1 MKLKFGMVGGGG
13 GGIGPCHYAG
23 AMMDHKAEL
32 AAGCFSRHE
41 DKNKLYGELWGVKE
55 PERLYADYRAMA
67 EGEAARADGI
77 DFVSIVT
84 PNDTHYEIAKCFMEH
99 GIHVMCDKPL
109 AFSLEQGEELAKIAK
124 ERGLLFGLTYTYAG
138 YAMVRQARELIERG
152 ELGDLLYVR
161 AQYPQEWLA
170 VALVAQKSDQSLWR
184 LDPSRT
190 GPSLATADIGTH
202 CEHLIHAATGLTPE
216 RVLAKFDTYPRDL
229 PLETNTTILLEYP
242 GGVTGAIW
250 ASQIAIGHE
259 CDVYVA
265 AYGTKGAIE
274 WSHSAPGRLK
284 FTRLNE
290 PTQILTANRE
300 CDYEE
305 ANRLCRLPSGHP
317 EGYFEAFGNLY
328 RSFCEHLL
336 AKKAGVQ
343 PASYTY
349 PTVDDGIVGLKF
361 IKACVESNR
370 NGNVWVAL

>member
-1 MKLKFGMVGGGG
+1 MKLRFGMVGGGG

-23 AMMDHKAEL
+23 AVMDHKAEL
-32 AAGCFSRHE
+32 TAGCFSRDE
-41 DKNKLYGELWGVKE
+41 EKNGLYGGLWGVKD
-55 PERLYADYRAMA
+55 PARLYKDYRAMA
-67 EGEAARADGI
+67 EGEAAREDGI

-84 PNDTHYEIAKCFMEH
+84 PNDTHFEIAKCFMEH

-109 AFSLEQGEELAKIAK
+109 ALNLEQGEELARIAK
-124 ERGLLFGLTYTYAG
+124 ERDLLFGLTYTYAG
-138 YAMVRQARELIERG
+138 YAMVRQARDLIERG

-184 LDPSRT
+184 LDHART
-190 GPSLATADIGTH
+190 GPALATADIGTH
-202 CEHLIHAATGLTPE
+202 CEHLIHAATGLVPR

-242 GGVTGAIW
+242 GGVTGTIW

-259 CDVYVA
+259 CDVSVE

-274 WSHSAPGRLK
+274 WNHSAPGLLK

-300 CDYEE
+300 CNCIE

-328 RSFCEHLL
+328 RSFCEHLT
-336 AKKAGVQ
+336 AKKAGTL

-349 PTVDDGIVGLKF
+349 PTIEDGIVGLKF
-361 IKACVESNR
+361 IRACVESNQ
-370 NGNVWVAL
+370 NDSVWTAL

>member
-1 MKLKFGMVGGGG
+1 MKLRFGMVGGGG

-23 AMMDHKAEL
+23 AVMDHKAEL
-32 AAGCFSRHE
+32 TAGCFSRDE
-41 DKNKLYGELWGVKE
+41 GKNGLYGGLWGVKD
-55 PERLYADYRAMA
+55 PARLYKDYRAMA
-67 EGEAARADGI
+67 EGEAAREDGI

-84 PNDTHYEIAKCFMEH
+84 PNDTHFEIAKCFMEH

-109 AFSLEQGEELAKIAK
+109 ALNLEQGEELARIAK
-124 ERGLLFGLTYTYAG
+124 ERDLLFGLTYTYAG

-184 LDPSRT
+184 LDPART
-190 GPSLATADIGTH
+190 GPALATADIGTH
-202 CEHLIHAATGLTPE
+202 CEHLIHAATGLVPR

-242 GGVTGAIW
+242 GGVTGTIW

-259 CDVYVA
+259 CDVSVE

-274 WSHSAPGRLK
+274 WNHSAPGLLK

-300 CDYEE
+300 CNCIE

-328 RSFCEHLL
+328 RSFCEHLT
-336 AKKAGVQ
+336 AKKAGTL

-349 PTVDDGIVGLKF
+349 PTIEDGIVGLKF
-361 IKACVESNR
+361 IRACVESNQ
-370 NGNVWVAL
+370 NDSVWTAL

>member
-1 MKLKFGMVGGGG
+1 MKLRFGMVGGGG

-23 AMMDHKAEL
+23 AVMDHKAEL
-32 AAGCFSRHE
+32 TAGCFSRDE
-41 DKNKLYGELWGVKE
+41 EKNGLYGGLWGVKD
-55 PERLYADYRAMA
+55 PARLYKDYRAMA
-67 EGEAARADGI
+67 EGEAAREDGI

-84 PNDTHYEIAKCFMEH
+84 PNDTHFEIAKCFMEH

-109 AFSLEQGEELAKIAK
+109 ALNLEQGEELARIAK
-124 ERGLLFGLTYTYAG
+124 ERDLLFGLTYTYAG
-138 YAMVRQARELIERG
+138 YAMVRQARDLIERG

-184 LDPSRT
+184 LDPART
-190 GPSLATADIGTH
+190 GPALATADIGTH
-202 CEHLIHAATGLTPE
+202 CEHLIHAATGLVPR
-216 RVLAKFDTYPRDL
+216 RVLAKFDTDPRDL

-242 GGVTGAIW
+242 GGVTGTIW

-259 CDVYVA
+259 CDVSVE

-274 WSHSAPGRLK
+274 WNHSAPGLLK

-300 CDYEE
+300 CNCIE

-328 RSFCEHLL
+328 RSFCEHLT
-336 AKKAGVQ
+336 AKKAGTL

-349 PTVDDGIVGLKF
+349 PTIEDGIVGLKF
-361 IKACVESNR
+361 IRACVESNQ
-370 NGNVWVAL
+370 NDSVWTAL

>member
-1 MKLKFGMVGGGG
+1 MKLRFGMVGGGG
-13 GGIGPCHYAG
+13 GGIGPCHYVG
-23 AMMDHKAEL
+23 AVMDHKAEL
-32 AAGCFSRHE
+32 TAGCFSRDE
-41 DKNKLYGELWGVKE
+41 GKNGLYGGLWGVKD
-55 PERLYADYRAMA
+55 PARLYKDYRAMA
-67 EGEAARADGI
+67 EGEAAREDGI

-84 PNDTHYEIAKCFMEH
+84 PNDTHFEIAKCFMEH

-109 AFSLEQGEELAKIAK
+109 ALNLEQGEELARIAK
-124 ERGLLFGLTYTYAG
+124 ERDLLFGLTYTYAG

-184 LDPSRT
+184 LDPART
-190 GPSLATADIGTH
+190 GPALATADIGTH
-202 CEHLIHAATGLTPE
+202 CEHLIHAATGLVPR

-242 GGVTGAIW
+242 GGVTGTIW

-259 CDVYVA
+259 CDVSVE

-274 WSHSAPGRLK
+274 WNHSAPGLLK

-300 CDYEE
+300 CNCIE

-328 RSFCEHLL
+328 RSFCEHLT
-336 AKKAGVQ
+336 AKKAGTL

-349 PTVDDGIVGLKF
+349 PTIEDGIVGLKF
-361 IKACVESNR
+361 IRACVESNQ
-370 NGNVWVAL
+370 NDSVWTAL

>member
-23 AMMDHKAEL
+23 AIMDHKAEL
-32 AAGCFSRHE
+32 VCGCFSRSDE
-41 DKNKLYGELWGVKE
+41 KNALYGALWGVKQ
-55 PERLYADYRAMA
+55 PERLYKDYRAMA
-67 EGEAARADGI
+67 EGEAARPDGI

-84 PNDTHYEIAKCFMEH
+84 PNDTHYEIAKCFLEH

-109 AFSLEQGEELAKIAK
+109 AFSLEQGEELAALAHEK
-124 ERGLLFGLTYTYAG
+124 GLLFGLTYTYAG
-138 YAMVRQARELIERG
+138 YAMVRQAREMVERG

-161 AQYPQEWLA
+161 AAYPQEWLA

-202 CEHLIHAATGLTPE
+202 CEHLIHAATGLAPT

-242 GGVTGAIW
+242 GGVTGTIW
-250 ASQIAIGHE
+250 ASQVAIGHE
-259 CDVYVA
+259 CDVSVEI
-265 AYGTKGAIE
+265 YGTKAALE
-274 WSHSAPGRLK
+274 WNHSAAGHLK

-336 AKKAGVQ
+336 AKKAGT
-343 PASYTY
+343 PCASFTY
-349 PTVDDGIVGLKF
+349 PTVEDGVVGLKF
-361 IKACVESNR
+361 IRACVESNA
-370 NGNVWVAL
+370 NGSVWADL

>member
-1 MKLKFGMVGGGG
+1 MKLRFGMVGGGG

-23 AMMDHKAEL
+23 AVMDHKAEL
-32 AAGCFSRHE
+32 TAGCFSRDE
-41 DKNKLYGELWGVKE
+41 EKNGLYGGLWGVKD
-55 PERLYADYRAMA
+55 PARLYKDYRAMA
-67 EGEAARADGI
+67 EGEAAREDGI

-84 PNDTHYEIAKCFMEH
+84 PNDTHFEIAKCFMEH

-109 AFSLEQGEELAKIAK
+109 ALNLEQGEELARIAK
-124 ERGLLFGLTYTYAG
+124 ERDLLFGLTYTYAG
-138 YAMVRQARELIERG
+138 YAMVRQARDLIERG

-184 LDPSRT
+184 LDPART
-190 GPSLATADIGTH
+190 GPALATADIGTH
-202 CEHLIHAATGLTPE
+202 CEHLIHAATGLVPR

-242 GGVTGAIW
+242 GGVTGTIW

-259 CDVYVA
+259 CDVSVE

-274 WSHSAPGRLK
+274 WNHSAPGLLK

-300 CDYEE
+300 CNCIE

-328 RSFCEHLL
+328 RSFCEHLT
-336 AKKAGVQ
+336 AKKAGTL

-349 PTVDDGIVGLKF
+349 PTIEDGIVGLKF
-361 IKACVESNR
+361 IRACVESNQ
-370 NGNVWVAL
+370 NDSVWTAL

>member
-1 MKLKFGMVGGGG
+1 MKLRFGMVGGGG

-23 AMMDHKAEL
+23 AVMDHKAEL
-32 AAGCFSRHE
+32 TAGCFSRDE
-41 DKNKLYGELWGVKE
+41 GKNGLYGGLWGVKD
-55 PERLYADYRAMA
+55 PARLYKDYRAMA
-67 EGEAARADGI
+67 EGEAAREDGI

-84 PNDTHYEIAKCFMEH
+84 PNDTHFEIAKCFMER

-109 AFSLEQGEELAKIAK
+109 ALNLEQGEELARIAK
-124 ERGLLFGLTYTYAG
+124 ERDLLFGLTYTYAG

-184 LDPSRT
+184 LDPART
-190 GPSLATADIGTH
+190 GPALATADIGTH
-202 CEHLIHAATGLTPE
+202 CEHLIHAATGLVPR

-242 GGVTGAIW
+242 GGVTGTIW

-259 CDVYVA
+259 CDVSVE

-274 WSHSAPGRLK
+274 WNHSAPGLLK

-300 CDYEE
+300 CNCIE

-328 RSFCEHLL
+328 RSFCEHLT
-336 AKKAGVQ
+336 AKKAGTL

-349 PTVDDGIVGLKF
+349 PTIEDGIVGLKF
-361 IKACVESNR
+361 IRACVESNQ
-370 NGNVWVAL
+370 NDSVWTTL

>member
-1 MKLKFGMVGGGG
+1 MKLRFGMVGGGG

-23 AMMDHKAEL
+23 AVMDHKAEL
-32 AAGCFSRHE
+32 TAGCFSRDE
-41 DKNKLYGELWGVKE
+41 GKNGLYGGLWGVKD
-55 PERLYADYRAMA
+55 PARLYKDYRAMA
-67 EGEAARADGI
+67 EGEAAREDGI

-84 PNDTHYEIAKCFMEH
+84 PNDTHFEIAKCFMEH

-109 AFSLEQGEELAKIAK
+109 ALNLEQGEELARIAK
-124 ERGLLFGLTYTYAG
+124 ERDLLFGLTYTYAG
-138 YAMVRQARELIERG
+138 YAMVRQARELIECG

-184 LDPSRT
+184 LDPART
-190 GPSLATADIGTH
+190 GPALATADIGTH
-202 CEHLIHAATGLTPE
+202 CEHLIHAATGLVPR

-242 GGVTGAIW
+242 GGVTGTIW

-259 CDVYVA
+259 CDVSVE

-274 WSHSAPGRLK
+274 WNHSAPGLLK

-300 CDYEE
+300 CNCIE

-328 RSFCEHLL
+328 RSFCEHLT
-336 AKKAGVQ
+336 AKKAGTL

-349 PTVDDGIVGLKF
+349 PTIEDGIVGLKF
-361 IKACVESNR
+361 IRACVESNQ
-370 NGNVWVAL
+370 NDSVWTAL